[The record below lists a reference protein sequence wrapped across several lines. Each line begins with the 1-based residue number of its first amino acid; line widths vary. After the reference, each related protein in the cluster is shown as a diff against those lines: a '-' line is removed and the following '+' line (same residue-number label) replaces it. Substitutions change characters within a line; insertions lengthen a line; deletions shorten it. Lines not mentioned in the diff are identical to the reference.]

1 MNTVLNFIR
10 STETL
15 NFDVFSDL
23 IDERCVIT
31 YRFNDSKS
39 IVNDKNEYVNKLKN
53 GHFNNTT
60 KVEVVSLNCHTL
72 LCDSG
77 ECEGLFSVE
86 ERANFTRLG
95 YGRDE
100 SGPGV
105 YHMNSKG
112 TLNIKDGKILDM
124 EWTFSKKLLNK

>member
-15 NFDVFSDL
+15 NFDLFSDL
-23 IDERCVIT
+23 IDERCDIK
-31 YRFNDSKS
+31 YRFNDNKI

-60 KVEVVSLNCHTL
+60 KVEVISLNCETL
-72 LCDSG
+72 DKS
-77 ECEGLFSVE
+77 EDLFLIE
-86 ERANFTRLG
+86 ESANFTRLG

-105 YHMNSKG
+105 YHMDSIG
-112 TLNIKDGKILDM
+112 SLNIKDGKIIKM
-124 EWTFSKKLLNK
+124 CWTFSKKLLHK

>member
-23 IDERCVIT
+23 IDEKCVIT

-60 KVEVVSLNCHTL
+60 KVEVISLNCITL
-72 LCDSG
+72 DKSG
-77 ECEGLFSVE
+77 EGKGLFSVE
-86 ERANFTRLG
+86 ESANFTRLG

-105 YHMNSKG
+105 YYMTSKG

-124 EWTFSKKLLNK
+124 DWTFSKKLLNK